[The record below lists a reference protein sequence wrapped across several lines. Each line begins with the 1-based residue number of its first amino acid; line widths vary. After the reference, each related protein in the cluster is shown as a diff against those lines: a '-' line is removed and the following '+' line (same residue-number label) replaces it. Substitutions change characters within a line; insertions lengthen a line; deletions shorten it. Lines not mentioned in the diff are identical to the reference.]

1 VLGKDSKELS
11 MHIEISTDRNISGSD
26 RLIGHAKGIIQHA
39 LIHFSGQITRVEVHL
54 SDANGAKAGQYDKHC
69 MIEARLEGR
78 QPTAVTHVAATLDQ
92 AVKGAAG
99 KLKRSLKSTLG
110 RLQDEK

>member
-1 VLGKDSKELS
+1 
-11 MHIEISTDRNISGSD
+11 MQIEINTDRNINGSD
-26 RLIGHAKGIIQHA
+26 VLIGHIKGIIQDA
-39 LIHFSGQITRVEVHL
+39 LIHFSGRITRVEVHL

-99 KLKRSLKSTLG
+99 KLKRSLESTFG
-110 RLQDEK
+110 RLQDDN